1 MKDSG
6 FTLIESLITT
16 VLLVSGL
23 AAVAA
28 AFSYSSITTSH
39 VLQETAAIALVSGK
53 IENLRAAG
61 EWPVGRYSEYLVVTS
76 DGDFAI
82 SEPGSAT
89 YFRTWEVSSEVPAR
103 VTVIVYGRRPRH
115 LSPSQELARAT
126 TLLGQRF

>member
-53 IENLRAAG
+53 IENLKVAE

-76 DGDFAI
+76 DGDIAI
-82 SEPGSAT
+82 SEPGNAT

-103 VTVIVYGRRPRH
+103 VTVIVYGRRPGH